1 MTINIGWLYPDLM
14 STYGDRG
21 NIIALSYR
29 LKKRGIKSIVHKI
42 SVHEPKELISEMD
55 IIFMGGAQDKQQEI
69 VNADLKNNKEKYL
82 IIAIENNVSCLFV
95 CGAYQFLGK
104 YYKAADGT
112 IIDGLGAFD
121 LYTENPG
128 INFPRCIGNIIIESK
143 LFTELMEILGIR
155 KTRTTALHPQSDGQ
169 VERQHQTITNYLA
182 KYISSNQKD
191 WDRWVP
197 MFLLSYR
204 TSKHEAT
211 GLSPAEVYLGRDLR
225 LPLDL
230 LRGRPP
236 DSQKNEFFSYE
247 HFNRNLQLKL
257 ERIHS
262 EARKRMVEQSSRA
275 KARYDCKAR
284 RALFQ
289 EGQKVWLFN
298 PRREKGKAPKLQS
311 NWEGPYVVVK
321 KLSEVVFCIQKFPK
335 H

>member
-69 VNADLKNNKEKYL
+69 VNADLKNNKGKYL

-128 INFPRCIGNIIIESK
+128 INFPRCIGNIIIKSILFPKIKLIGFENHGGRTYLANKNLAFAQVVKGFGNNGEDKTEGIFYKNSFGTYLHGPILPKNPELADYLIKKALERKYGKKTKFKKIDNKWESK
-143 LFTELMEILGIR
+143 ARDF
-155 KTRTTALHPQSDGQ
+155 
-169 VERQHQTITNYLA
+169 V
-182 KYISSNQKD
+182 IS
-191 WDRWVP
+191 
-197 MFLLSYR
+197 
-204 TSKHEAT
+204 
-211 GLSPAEVYLGRDLR
+211 
-225 LPLDL
+225 
-230 LRGRPP
+230 
-236 DSQKNEFFSYE
+236 
-247 HFNRNLQLKL
+247 KL
-257 ERIHS
+257 
-262 EARKRMVEQSSRA
+262 
-275 KARYDCKAR
+275 
-284 RALFQ
+284 
-289 EGQKVWLFN
+289 
-298 PRREKGKAPKLQS
+298 
-311 NWEGPYVVVK
+311 
-321 KLSEVVFCIQKFPK
+321 
-335 H
+335 